1 MKLRKILCP
10 TDFSEF
16 SRRALAQAVTLAR
29 VHGAELTVLHAY
41 PRVVVDVAGGGAPYP
56 CSNVTLGAGE
66 RGRLLADLEQAA
78 ARARA
83 AGVKTSTVLVEGDP
97 ADEIL
102 KWTRAARPD
111 LVVVGTHGLRAL
123 DRWILG
129 SVAYRVVQR
138 APCDVLTV
146 PYPLEG
152 QPETASLGERVLCPV
167 DLQESAATVDAAFS
181 IVEASEGRLVLLH
194 VLENLGQYQAAT
206 GLAHVDW
213 DAFRGDVEQDAVRRL
228 CAAAR
233 RNGHGSAAESVVVSG
248 KPYREILKA
257 ARSKAASL
265 IVMGVHG
272 RSMVERLF
280 FGSTALHVLRQA
292 RCPVWI
298 VRAPARRTRDAAA

>member
-16 SRRALAQAVTLAR
+16 SRRALAHAMTLAR

-41 PRVVVDVAGGGAPYP
+41 PRVVVDVAGGGAPYLG
-56 CSNVTLGAGE
+56 SDVTFGAGE
-66 RGRLLADLEQAA
+66 RSRLHAELEQAA
-78 ARARA
+78 ALARA

-97 ADEIL
+97 SDEIL

-111 LVVVGTHGLRAL
+111 LVVVGTHGLRAF

-129 SVAYRVVQR
+129 SVAYRIVQK

-146 PYPLEG
+146 PHPPEG
-152 QPETASLGERVLCPV
+152 APEATSLGERVLCPV
-167 DLQESAATVDAAFS
+167 DLEESAATVDAAFS

-194 VLENLGQYQAAT
+194 VLEDLGQYQAAT
-206 GLAHVDW
+206 GLARVDW
-213 DAFRGDVEQDAVRRL
+213 EAFRGSLEQDAVRRL
-228 CAAAR
+228 CTAAR
-233 RNGHGSAAESVVVSG
+233 RNGHDVGAESVVVSG

-257 ARSKAASL
+257 AGSRDASL

-272 RSMVERLF
+272 RNPIERLF

-298 VRAPARRTRDAAA
+298 VRAPARLTRDAAA